1 MCADPGNTAPLCA
14 RCSCDS
20 GDGQLIHLW
29 DGKHYCR
36 ACISKASPKL
46 ALAAE
51 RFPALSERIAVNPGH
66 AVRDELL
73 LWCLMGSV
81 FVGFLCFCAW
91 EGGIAIWDG
100 LLVGALVIFLGVP
113 LRALGAY
120 RKAQRVSGRVDLEN
134 GCLTIWNPAYGR
146 ASWALHDCRW
156 HIGNVREADTF
167 FFGLN
172 LRREVVIL
180 ECPLTVL
187 FWRER
192 IKVPCGLSPEMR
204 EVWEAFLTLAGIERT
219 GRAWWRF
226 V

>member
-1 MCADPGNTAPLCA
+1 MWT
-14 RCSCDS
+14 
-20 GDGQLIHLW
+20 
-29 DGKHYCR
+29 Y
-36 ACISKASPKL
+36 L

-156 HIGNVREADTF
+156 HIGNVREAETF
-167 FFGLN
+167 FFRPQFETRGSDS
-172 LRREVVIL
+172 RVSAHGFVL
-180 ECPLTVL
+180 EGAHQGSL
-187 FWRER
+187 W
-192 IKVPCGLSPEMR
+192 PEPGDARGMGSLPHIG
-204 EVWEAFLTLAGIERT
+204 WY
-219 GRAWWRF
+219 
-226 V
+226 